1 MDEKSL
7 NARMDTLEKKL
18 DLVLEYVN
26 QQRLKSEVVE
36 DLISDIAIVGKDI
49 YDTSVK
55 ELENQSIEI
64 DPDQLRLLGLNL
76 VKNIGNFNEVMELF
90 GSVLDLLKEAGP
102 IANELIIDLTKKLN
116 ELEDKNYFKFFEELA
131 KVIDNIV
138 KNFTP
143 DDIRQLSDNIVLIL
157 QTVKNL
163 TQPEMLTALN
173 NAVKVYG
180 SVETDSIPQYSIW
193 KVMREMRTPEMKSA
207 MGFMITFMKNLTST
221 NNQKQ
226 LKQ

>member
-226 LKQ
+226 IKQ

>member
-1 MDEKSL
+1 MDEKNI

-102 IANELIIDLTKKLN
+102 ITNELIIDLTKKLH
-116 ELEDKNYFKFFEELA
+116 ELENKNYFLFFDELA
-131 KVIDNIV
+131 KVLDNIV
-138 KNFTP
+138 QNFTP
-143 DDIRQLSDNIVLIL
+143 DDLRQLADNIVLIL

-163 TQPEMLTALN
+163 TQPEMLTAMN

-180 SVETDSIPQYSIW
+180 SVDTETIPQYSIW
-193 KVMREMRTPEMKSA
+193 KVMKEMRTPEMKSA
-207 MGFMITFMKNLTST
+207 MGFMITFMKNLSSK
-221 NNQKQ
+221 NN
-226 LKQ
+226 